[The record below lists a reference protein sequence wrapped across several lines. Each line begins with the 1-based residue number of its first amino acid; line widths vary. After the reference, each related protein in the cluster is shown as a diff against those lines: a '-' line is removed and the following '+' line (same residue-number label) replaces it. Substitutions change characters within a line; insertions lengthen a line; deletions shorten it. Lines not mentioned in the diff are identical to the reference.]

1 MPPPRSPSTPPRP
14 AAVVD
19 PRSGY
24 CAATKTFH
32 SLRTP
37 PASPPPDDRPLS
49 FPAAAFSL
57 LPTQHL
63 PSHPAL
69 IDSTTGETLPFPTF
83 LSRVHALAAA
93 LRGELSVSP
102 GDVIFILAPAG
113 IHIPVLYYAAMSIG
127 AVVSPANPALTAGEV
142 AKLVSLSNPSMSF
155 TVQAAVGMLPPGL
168 TTVLLDSPTFL
179 SFLSQ
184 QELLP
189 HHHEDEDAAGV
200 MIHQSDP
207 AAILYSSGTTG
218 SAKAVVITHRNLIAM
233 ASSAAAPGTEAAADV
248 LLLTVPMFHV
258 YGFVFCL
265 RTVVVAQ
272 QTLVL
277 HTARRFNAMDVLGA
291 VGRFRVTRL
300 ALAPPALL
308 GIVQAAEA
316 DDSVAA
322 AHTAAMTLQ
331 AVTCGGASV
340 APELTRRFSRKF
352 PNVCL
357 FQGYGLTEATT
368 GFCRLI
374 EMEET
379 KRIGSVGRLL
389 WGAEAKIVRP
399 ETGDALPPGMPGE
412 LWVRGPFVMKD
423 SLLDTCIG
431 YLGEK
436 DATEAILD
444 REGWLRTGDLC
455 CIDEDGFIYVL
466 DRLKEL
472 IKYKGYQ
479 VAPAEL
485 ESLLQTHPDID
496 EAAVVPYPND
506 QAGEVPV
513 AFVVRRIGSKLHEGL
528 IKEYVAKQVVYYKR
542 IHHVFLVDSIPKN
555 AAGKI
560 LRKDLVKMLRH
571 ISSKL

>member
-37 PASPPPDDRPLS
+37 PASPPPDGRPLS

-69 IDSTTGETLPFPTF
+69 IDSATGEAIPFPTF
-83 LSRVHALAAA
+83 LSRVHVLATA
-93 LRGELSVSP
+93 LRVHLNVSP

-142 AKLVSLSNPSMSF
+142 SKLVSLSNPSMAF
-155 TVQAAVGMLPPGL
+155 TVQAAVGMIPPGL
-168 TTVLLDSPTFL
+168 TTVLLDSPRFL

-184 QELLP
+184 QELSP
-189 HHHEDEDAAGV
+189 RHHEDAAAAV

-233 ASSAAAPGTEAAADV
+233 ASSTSAAPASGPEAAADV

-265 RTVVVAQ
+265 RTVLVAQ

-277 HTARRFNAMDVLGA
+277 YTARRFNAMDVLGA
-291 VGRFRVTRL
+291 VRRFRVTRL

-316 DDSVAA
+316 DDSMAA
-322 AHTAAMTLQ
+322 AHTAATTLQ

-374 EMEET
+374 GVEET

-399 ETGDALPPGMPGE
+399 ETGDALPPGMP
-412 LWVRGPFVMKD
+412 
-423 SLLDTCIG
+423 G

-466 DRLKEL
+466 GRLKEL

-542 IHHVFLVDSIPKN
+542 IRHVFLVDSIPKN

-571 ISSKL
+571 MGSKL